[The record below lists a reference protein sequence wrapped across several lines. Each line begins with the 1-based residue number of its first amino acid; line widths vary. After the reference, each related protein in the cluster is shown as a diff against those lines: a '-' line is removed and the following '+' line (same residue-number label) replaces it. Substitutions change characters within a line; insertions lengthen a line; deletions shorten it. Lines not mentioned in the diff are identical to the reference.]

1 MAAKKTPTPPKKPIG
16 WTPPKLTPPPP
27 FLGGPTPKPTPKK
40 KK

>member
-1 MAAKKTPTPPKKPIG
+1 MAAKKTPK
-16 WTPPKLTPPPP
+16 PPKLTPPPP